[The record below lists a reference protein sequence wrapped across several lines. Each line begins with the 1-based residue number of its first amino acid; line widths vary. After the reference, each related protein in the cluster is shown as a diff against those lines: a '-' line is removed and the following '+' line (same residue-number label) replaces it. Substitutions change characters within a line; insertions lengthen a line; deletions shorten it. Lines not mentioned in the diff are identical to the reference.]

1 MEGINMENWIINFME
16 QFGYLG
22 TFLMILLENVFPP
35 IPSEVI
41 LTFGGFMT
49 TNTDMTVIGVVT
61 SATAGSV
68 TGAAIL
74 YGIGRLLNVNKLEKI
89 ISRFGNIL
97 RVKVSDIQKANSW
110 FARYGYK
117 AIFLC
122 RMIPL
127 VRSLISI
134 PAGMGNMKFNFFLLY
149 TTAGTLIWNIVLVSA
164 GAILGESWQ
173 SVLDF
178 MNVYSSI
185 TYTILGLTFFVFCV
199 LWLLKRKRNLK
210 IS

>member
-1 MEGINMENWIINFME
+1 MENWIINFME

-68 TGAAIL
+68 AGAAIL

-89 ISRFGNIL
+89 ISCFGNIL

-117 AIFLC
+117 AIFFC

-134 PAGMGNMKFNFFLLY
+134 PAGMENMKFNLFLLY

-178 MNVYSSI
+178 MSVYSSI

-199 LWLLKRKRNLK
+199 LWFLKRKRNLK